1 MIMKRFYLYI
11 LVCIFVGY
19 SCDDMNEFD
28 QGTLKGYVLDAVT
41 GEGLADVDVVLEP
54 VVAAN
59 GSVTSKSDG
68 HFNLSRLV
76 AGTYSVNVR
85 KNGASII
92 DNAQDEIIITN
103 GCVLDKEYKLT
114 PRVSVFDFS
123 VDYDKSDPTKFVVH
137 FKARGNQGNK
147 LNYYS
152 VMWDAYPDFKF
163 GDLPNTQKKAV
174 KYAASEEAEV
184 TYEMNGLNLKRGTT
198 YYIRVGVTH
207 IANGGDYNHS
217 KMIPVIFE

>member
-1 MIMKRFYLYI
+1 
-11 LVCIFVGY
+11 
-19 SCDDMNEFD
+19 
-28 QGTLKGYVLDAVT
+28 LDAVT

-92 DNAQDEIIITN
+92 DNAQDEITITD
-103 GCVLDKEYKLT
+103 GCVLNKEYKLT
-114 PRVSVFDFS
+114 PRISVFDFN
-123 VDYDKSDPTKFVVH
+123 VDYDKNDPTKFVVH

-147 LNYYS
+147 FNYYS
-152 VMWDAYPDFKF
+152 VMWNEYPNFIF
-163 GDLPNTQKKAV
+163 ADLPNTQRKAV
-174 KYAASEEAEV
+174 KHATSEEAEV
-184 TYEMNGLNLKRGTT
+184 TYEVSGLDLKRGTT

-217 KMIPVIFE
+217 RMIPIKFE

>member
-1 MIMKRFYLYI
+1 MEIKEYDYEKIYLYI
-11 LVCIFVGY
+11 LVCVLVGY
-19 SCDDMNEFD
+19 SCDDMNDFE
-28 QGTLKGYVLDAVT
+28 QGILKGYVLDAVT

-92 DNAQDEIIITN
+92 DNAQDEITITD
-103 GCVLDKEYKLT
+103 GCVLNKEYKLT
-114 PRVSVFDFS
+114 PRISVFDFN
-123 VDYDKSDPTKFVVH
+123 VDYDKNDPTKFVVH

-147 LNYYS
+147 FNYYS
-152 VMWDAYPDFKF
+152 VMWNEYPNFIF
-163 GDLPNTQKKAV
+163 ADLPNTQRKAV
-174 KYAASEEAEV
+174 KHATSEEAEV
-184 TYEMNGLNLKRGTT
+184 TYEVSGLDLKEER
-198 YYIRVGVTH
+198 H
-207 IANGGDYNHS
+207 IIS
-217 KMIPVIFE
+217 V

>member
-1 MIMKRFYLYI
+1 MIMKKIYLYI
-11 LVCIFVGY
+11 LVCVLVGY
-19 SCDDMNEFD
+19 SCDDMNDFE
-28 QGTLKGYVLDAVT
+28 QGILKGYVLDAVT

-92 DNAQDEIIITN
+92 DNAQDEITITD
-103 GCVLDKEYKLT
+103 GCVLNKEYKLT
-114 PRVSVFDFS
+114 PRISVFDFN
-123 VDYDKSDPTKFVVH
+123 VDYDKNDPTKFVVH

-147 LNYYS
+147 FNYYS
-152 VMWDAYPDFKF
+152 VMWNEYPNFIF
-163 GDLPNTQKKAV
+163 ADLPNTQRKAV
-174 KYAASEEAEV
+174 KHATSEEAEV
-184 TYEMNGLNLKRGTT
+184 TYEVSGLDEIPTDEKHRA
-198 YYIRVGVTH
+198 
-207 IANGGDYNHS
+207 IATSYKS
-217 KMIPVIFE
+217 SSR